1 MCLTGEVSEGTVKA
15 DVTVCLEAVKPGL
28 LRYTAFP
35 FCGELK
41 TVELGISRYD
51 LTNEFGQDLVID
63 DQLVRSAIPQ
73 RQPISHKGSYG
84 KLMVIGG
91 SVNYTGAPVLA
102 GMGAY
107 AVGTGLVQ
115 VAVPESIG
123 PASPQSGLELTW
135 LLLEDAGG
143 VISDLALETI
153 YEHISNVQCI
163 VLGPGVGRE
172 TSTGKFITR
181 LFENEDRSHQT
192 RVGFHGMGVAD
203 NRKAVN
209 GSLPPMVIDADALYH
224 LSQEKEWQNKV
235 STDIVLTPH
244 PGEMSLLTGLPVD
257 EIQNDRIEI
266 ARKHARQWKVTLVL
280 KGALTVIA
288 DPEGNVSVV
297 PVATASLAKAGTG
310 DVVAGMI
317 GGLIAQGLKP
327 SLAAVAGAYLH
338 ARAGLKAEELIGC
351 SESVLASD
359 VVRAIPLIYRDLK
372 NNDPP

>member
-1 MCLTGEVSEGTVKA
+1 
-15 DVTVCLEAVKPGL
+15 
-28 LRYTAFP
+28 
-35 FCGELK
+35 
-41 TVELGISRYD
+41 
-51 LTNEFGQDLVID
+51 
-63 DQLVRSAIPQ
+63 
-73 RQPISHKGSYG
+73 
-84 KLMVIGG
+84 
-91 SVNYTGAPVLA
+91 
-102 GMGAY
+102 
-107 AVGTGLVQ
+107 
-115 VAVPESIG
+115 
-123 PASPQSGLELTW
+123 
-135 LLLEDAGG
+135 
-143 VISDLALETI
+143 
-153 YEHISNVQCI
+153 
-163 VLGPGVGRE
+163 
-172 TSTGKFITR
+172 
-181 LFENEDRSHQT
+181 
-192 RVGFHGMGVAD
+192 MGVAD

-224 LSQEKEWQNKV
+224 LSHEKEWQNKV

-244 PGEMSLLTGLPVD
+244 PGEMSLLTWLPVD

-310 DVVAGMI
+310 DVLSGMI

-359 VVRAIPLIYRDLK
+359 VVRAIPLIYRNLK
-372 NNDPP
+372 TTTPHKGRSYFEVRGYSAAGFSSSSTTGFFLIVAAALSAVVLMRVLVFSLASAATFSAL